1 MKNIEQILKDA
12 GVEITDEQKAA
23 INDGVAK
30 NYKTVAEHDK
40 LAKKLETAEDAN
52 KSLQSQVDDLQEA
65 VKAFDGVDVDKLNK
79 AVEDANKRAEDAE
92 KAAEAKIYERD
103 YADALKDAMSAY
115 EFTSEAAKR
124 DVMSQVKAA
133 ELKLK
138 NGKLLGL
145 DDLIKDIKA
154 SDFTA
159 FVDLEAK
166 KAAEDAKK
174 AADDKKKTEDE
185 AKKKAAESAP
195 KFTDKS
201 GGTPP
206 ANPEDKPL
214 FNFRFNPIRDTKKG

>member
-12 GVEITDEQKAA
+12 GVETTDEQKAA

-30 NYKTVAEHDK
+30 NYKTVAELDK
-40 LAKKLETAEDAN
+40 LAKKLDASEDAN

-154 SDFTA
+154 SDSTA

-174 AADDKKKTEDE
+174 ANDA
-185 AKKKAAESAP
+185 AKQKAAESAP
-195 KFTDKS
+195 KYTDKS

-206 ANPEDKPL
+206 ANPADKPL